1 MIIAGTLV
9 NIAAVLGGTAIGV
22 LLGKRLPDRIRA
34 TLMAGLG
41 LAVALVGLQLA
52 LQSRQLLIVIGS
64 LVLGGLLGELLG
76 IETRLAAFGEK
87 LQSRFSGAGKVGEA
101 FVVSSLLYCVGAMAI
116 MGALQDGVGEQPTI
130 LYAKAALDGIAS
142 VALASTLG
150 IGVAFS
156 ILPLLVYQGGI
167 SLLAG
172 LFQAILTTPVVTEM
186 NAVGGLLILAI
197 ALDLLGINRLPV
209 GNLLPAI
216 FLCVGLLW
224 LFRFDRRLQE
234 MVEHIAVDIHL
245 SIVHRIQ
252 DLGRD
257 KDFVRQTCLH
267 RWHADPRR
275 CIDHG
280 DHRHYFTKDLNRP
293 F

>member
-1 MIIAGTLV
+1 
-9 NIAAVLGGTAIGV
+9 
-22 LLGKRLPDRIRA
+22 
-34 TLMAGLG
+34 
-41 LAVALVGLQLA
+41 
-52 LQSRQLLIVIGS
+52 
-64 LVLGGLLGELLG
+64 
-76 IETRLAAFGEK
+76 
-87 LQSRFSGAGKVGEA
+87 
-101 FVVSSLLYCVGAMAI
+101 MAI

-197 ALDLLGINRLPV
+197 ALDLLGIKRLPV

-224 LFRFDRRLQE
+224 LFGL
-234 MVEHIAVDIHL
+234 A
-245 SIVHRIQ
+245 
-252 DLGRD
+252 
-257 KDFVRQTCLH
+257 
-267 RWHADPRR
+267 
-275 CIDHG
+275 
-280 DHRHYFTKDLNRP
+280 
-293 F
+293 